1 MADIEVVLHNEEPE
15 IKHEQEAKVKEQ
27 LHKQVTEEKEIQ
39 KKETPKKETKKLVVN
54 KGEYSGLNYLEEPVV
69 VEGEAF
75 VVNANEIMVDDT
87 YMFLYGIYSNPRT
100 EMGVKGAVFLRTALK
115 GERVR
120 CKILAR
126 VIEDGTATADCFVG
140 EDNINQIMVDKGFSK
155 RVSTK

>member
-1 MADIEVVLHNEEPE
+1 M
-15 IKHEQEAKVKEQ
+15 
-27 LHKQVTEEKEIQ
+27 TEEKEIQ
-39 KKETPKKETKKLVVN
+39 KKETEKFVVN

-100 EMGVKGAVFLRTALK
+100 EMGVKGALFLRTALK
-115 GERVR
+115 GARVR

-126 VIEDGTATADCFVG
+126 VIGDGTATADCFVG